1 MSAYLDIKIP
11 PKIGYAGAVS
21 FILRID
27 NIYEY
32 TVSLISKAIE
42 AGVHETS
49 DVAEACNKIA
59 NHSESCVTVNT
70 FYKIVEVPVLKQQ
83 EQQQVSE
90 VFDDSDNFAFNLT
103 NETGINGTNFS
114 SFIQETDGASL
125 EQDQEEEVKSDA
137 TNRTK
142 RNNFTLHFTFSV
154 ESVNLSSVILKA
166 VNDWKNNEY
175 AISSILLEHNVL
187 DVENASMYE
196 QLVAL
201 REAPRHSPVAT
212 IEHNGIEGG
221 DIRIKWRNNTNERHL
236 TYTYPGL
243 VKLDTLKLKTAE
255 WKGANFS
262 VFADVLYI
270 PFSSNVE
277 KWLCYKRMAHFAYGE
292 EDQFFS
298 SRIKTTVASSK
309 WRLANFVQIDMNSI
323 GDIHNFTDTLRELV

>member
-1 MSAYLDIKIP
+1 MDISFASAVHSSVYINTYTGSVKYEVSNEHTSENKFHVERRKKYTSSAAQPITVSAYLDIKIP

-32 TVSLISKAIE
+32 TISLISKAIE
-42 AGVHETS
+42 AGVHETP

-59 NHSESCVTVNT
+59 NHNESCVTVNT
-70 FYKIVEVPVLKQQ
+70 FYKIIEVPVLKQQ

-125 EQDQEEEVKSDA
+125 EQDQEVEVKSDA

-154 ESVNLSSVILKA
+154 KSVSLSSVILKA
-166 VNDWKNNEY
+166 ANDWKNNES
-175 AISSILLEHNVL
+175 AISSILLDHNVL

-196 QLVAL
+196 QLIAL
-201 REAPRHSPVAT
+201 RRHQA
-212 IEHNGIEGG
+212 
-221 DIRIKWRNNTNERHL
+221 RALRQK
-236 TYTYPGL
+236 
-243 VKLDTLKLKTAE
+243 
-255 WKGANFS
+255 
-262 VFADVLYI
+262 
-270 PFSSNVE
+270 SST
-277 KWLCYKRMAHFAYGE
+277 MA
-292 EDQFFS
+292 
-298 SRIKTTVASSK
+298 SRV
-309 WRLANFVQIDMNSI
+309 V
-323 GDIHNFTDTLRELV
+323 